1 MPCAR
6 AERREGDIV
15 HSSETGQTPQK
26 NLARTP
32 GMPVYSK
39 NIHRTPKD
47 PAQIQLHL
55 RYLCSPGQT
64 MNTCFVWSSN
74 FTVWRQNNFKCK
86 SSIALKSGQKA
97 SALVGTPPSR
107 TPVAVLSPTGWGELS
122 QAACSWSMRP
132 PRASRKAG
140 QEPNERLSCLEYN
153 S

>member
-1 MPCAR
+1 MPR
-6 AERREGDIV
+6 LSAEKGTLCTALRWGKHPRKTWPG
-15 HSSETGQTPQK
+15 HQGCLSTQKTSTGPQRTQHKSS
-26 NLARTP
+26 
-32 GMPVYSK
+32 S
-39 NIHRTPKD
+39 
-47 PAQIQLHL
+47 QLHL
-55 RYLCSPGQT
+55 RYLCSPGRT
-64 MNTCFVWSSN
+64 TNTCFVWSSN

-97 SALVGTPPSR
+97 SALVGTPPSH